1 MAEPSNL
8 PARAGG
14 GKPTGR
20 TLDRSALERVLERAA
35 KLQGA
40 SGSEEPSDE
49 LTEEQILEL
58 GREVGLSPQF
68 LKQALAEERT
78 RVAVPDEHGLAAQL
92 AGPGV
97 AAASRTVAGSPT
109 GILAALDAWMQK
121 EECLRVKRRFPDRL
135 VWEPGSGILTDVS
148 RFLNLRG
155 RGYHLRRATDIS
167 ATVVAVDERTSLVRL
182 DADLRPARSASVS
195 NSVLSV
201 ASGTLVGTAA
211 IALGV
216 IVPVAVLPALALAG
230 GGSYAARLSYRRA
243 LSNAQ
248 LTLEQTLDRLE
259 HGEIR
264 APVTGSAIVAAIGAI
279 VRDR

>member
-1 MAEPSNL
+1 M
-8 PARAGG
+8 
-14 GKPTGR
+14 
-20 TLDRSALERVLERAA
+20 
-35 KLQGA
+35 
-40 SGSEEPSDE
+40 
-49 LTEEQILEL
+49 
-58 GREVGLSPQF
+58 
-68 LKQALAEERT
+68 
-78 RVAVPDEHGLAAQL
+78 
-92 AGPGV
+92 
-97 AAASRTVAGSPT
+97 
-109 GILAALDAWMQK
+109 
-121 EECLRVKRRFPDRL
+121 
-135 VWEPGSGILTDVS
+135 
-148 RFLNLRG
+148 
-155 RGYHLRRATDIS
+155 
-167 ATVVAVDERTSLVRL
+167 VAVDERTSLVRL

-264 APVTGSAIVAAIGAI
+264 APVTGAAIVAAIGAI